1 MASTPPSALSAKKP
15 VVLDAH
21 LHVWPSPS
29 TFTYAEGKAPPD
41 ALAEVSSAEALL
53 EQFTKAGVDGCM
65 IVQPINLGF
74 DHTYVSSVIQ
84 KYPGKFVGC
93 CLADPTE
100 GGGGVDELARLLDSG
115 YRAVRFNPG
124 LWPAGEK
131 MTNKIGRDMF
141 KLCGERGVAVG
152 FMCFHGLDLSIEEI
166 ETLCAEYPDTPVLMD
181 HFGFAKGTKDPNWE
195 KLLALAGSRMSASR
209 LPRSSGWSPRVARTR
224 GRIRAPGRSSG
235 SSWMRS
241 GRRGWCGGPISRLC

>member
-1 MASTPPSALSAKKP
+1 
-15 VVLDAH
+15 
-21 LHVWPSPS
+21 
-29 TFTYAEGKAPPD
+29 
-41 ALAEVSSAEALL
+41 
-53 EQFTKAGVDGCM
+53 
-65 IVQPINLGF
+65 
-74 DHTYVSSVIQ
+74 
-84 KYPGKFVGC
+84 
-93 CLADPTE
+93 
-100 GGGGVDELARLLDSG
+100 
-115 YRAVRFNPG
+115 
-124 LWPAGEK
+124 